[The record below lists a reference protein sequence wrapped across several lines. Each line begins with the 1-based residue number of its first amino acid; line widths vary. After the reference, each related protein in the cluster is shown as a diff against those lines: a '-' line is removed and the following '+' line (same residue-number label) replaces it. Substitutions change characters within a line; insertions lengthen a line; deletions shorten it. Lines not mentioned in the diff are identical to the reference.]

1 LKTLGDHLRK
11 KRLDLGLLQKDVAK
25 ILGVSKDTVC
35 NWENNRTSPSLR
47 SIPRIVKF
55 LGYIPYD
62 IQGKT
67 PGEELRLLRR
77 TLGLS
82 QKKLA
87 AELGIDP
94 STLWRWEKERRKVP
108 KQVLAEVWKRMYS
121 ALERRSQ
128 EYEKTEVIKETLGRG
143 ALTG

>member
-1 LKTLGDHLRK
+1 LPFCQVSLKAKKPLPRTYPKELKTLGDHLRK

-25 ILGVSKDTVC
+25 ILGVSQGTIY

-47 SIPRIVKF
+47 AIPKIIEF

-62 IQGKT
+62 IQEKT

-82 QKKLA
+82 QEKLA
-87 AELGIDP
+87 TKLGVDP
-94 STLWRWEKERRKVP
+94 STLWRWEKGKRTPPRH
-108 KQVLAEVWKRMYS
+108 VLLRLKKKII
-121 ALERRSQ
+121 Q
-128 EYEKTEVIKETLGRG
+128 E
-143 ALTG
+143 A

>member
-1 LKTLGDHLRK
+1 MTLKAKKPPPKGYPQNPKTLGDHLRK

-47 SIPRIVKF
+47 SIPKIIEF

-62 IQGKT
+62 IQGLS

-77 TLGLS
+77 ALGLS
-82 QKKLA
+82 QERLA
-87 AELGIDP
+87 KELGIDP
-94 STLWRWEKERRKVP
+94 STLWRWEKG
-108 KQVLAEVWKRMYS
+108 KRGTPEQILVAIRNRLDDKLY
-121 ALERRSQ
+121 
-128 EYEKTEVIKETLGRG
+128 RG
-143 ALTG
+143 NNWGV